1 MDIVV
6 LVKQVADTN
15 ALIQIASSGTSIE
28 TKDINWIM
36 NPYDELAVEE
46 ALRIK
51 ETHGGSVA
59 AVTFGTERA
68 KGVLRTALAMGADRG
83 IHVCDSAAEGG
94 DALATGKILA
104 ALLQTLSYDLII
116 AGQRG
121 VDEDNYQVA
130 AAVSRYLSIPLIS
143 FVVEQQIASGKITC
157 KRTVDGG
164 FLVVEASLPVL
175 LTTQRK
181 LNEPRYA
188 SLPNIMKAKKKTL
201 ELKTLADLGID
212 PQSVGAAGRKVEV
225 VSLAHP
231 PVRPAVRMIEGHSAG
246 EKAAALMKAL
256 AVAGMAL

>member
-15 ALIQIASSGTSIE
+15 ALIQVAGNGASIA

-51 ETHGGSVA
+51 ERHRGSVT
-59 AVTFGTERA
+59 AVTLGPDRA

-83 IHVCDSAAEGG
+83 MHVCDPAAEGG

-104 ALLQTLSYDLII
+104 GLLRTLPYDLII
-116 AGQRG
+116 AGHRG
-121 VDEDNYQVA
+121 VDEDNYQVP
-130 AAVSRYLSIPLIS
+130 AAVSRYLNIPLIS
-143 FVVEQQIASGKITC
+143 FVVEQKIDSGKITC
-157 KRTVDGG
+157 KRTVDSG
-164 FLVVEASLPVL
+164 FLVVEAELPVL

-188 SLPNIMKAKKKTL
+188 SLPNIMKAKKKPL
-201 ELKTLADLGID
+201 EGRTLADLGID
-212 PQSVGAAGRKVEV
+212 PQSVGAAGRKVDV
-225 VSLAHP
+225 VSLMHP
-231 PVRPAVRMIEGHSAG
+231 PVRPTVRMIEGNSAG

-256 AVAGMAL
+256 VDVGIAP